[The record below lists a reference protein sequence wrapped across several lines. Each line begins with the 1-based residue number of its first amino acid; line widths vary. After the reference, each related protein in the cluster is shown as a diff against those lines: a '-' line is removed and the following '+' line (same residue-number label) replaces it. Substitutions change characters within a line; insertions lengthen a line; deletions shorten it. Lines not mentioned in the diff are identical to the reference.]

1 MICPFC
7 RAENPADAPR
17 CVSCAREFIATG
29 GETIAGGASAAPDPN
44 ATVLHSSMQS
54 SSAARTAA
62 SNAPAVAAGVLT
74 PPPTPAPS
82 SPSGPPISGSGS
94 GSSPSAASISFSLEP
109 GSDFGPRYRI
119 ESKLGEGG
127 MGAVY
132 KAYDKDLDR
141 TVAIKLLRV
150 GMAAEPAAMA
160 RFKQELLLA
169 SKVSHKNILRI
180 HDLGD
185 VGGIKFISMAYVEGE
200 DLSHVLRREGKL
212 PVERIVKIARQ
223 LCGALDAAHSE
234 GVVHRDLKPQNVLL
248 DREANCYISD
258 FGLAK
263 SLEAGAAGM
272 TRSGEFLGTPKYMS
286 PEQVDAKPVDNRSD
300 LYSLGLM
307 LYEMAAGEVPFTGD
321 SVLQVMYARVKTKP
335 KPVKQLRED
344 LPDYLARVIMRCL
357 EKDPAARYQSAK
369 EILVDLDAE
378 RATSSTRT
386 VQIQLPAQGWKLWAG
401 VSGAVVLL
409 LVVLLAI
416 PAVRHAIFGGGTGG
430 GLTSRGVP
438 ALTEG
443 KFLAVVPFRVLG
455 DPTTLNYIADG
466 LVEGLSAKFFQ
477 LRDVKLA
484 SAAAVEKAKAKRK
497 DSIEA
502 IAKDLGVNLV
512 IHGMVQGNAEK
523 IRVIVNLEDM
533 AEGKRLWSQEFS
545 GVSGDLLTLEDQMYA
560 KLSDALELKA
570 TPEELARGA
579 ARPTENIEAY
589 DLYLK
594 GRNAMR
600 NSSDLRNVEAAV
612 KFFEDALKKDP
623 RFALAYTGIAD
634 AGLIMY
640 REKKDPFWSEKALAA
655 AQQAG
660 QIDDKKAEVRF
671 SLGSVYRATGKTAE
685 AIAELKHALALA
697 PNSDEGSRRLGSAY
711 LSAGNKEEALKAYQ
725 QAIKINPY
733 YWDNHNALGVAYLRY
748 GDSEKALTSFQKVI
762 ELEPD
767 NAFGYQNI
775 GAVYFRQGKYEQSI
789 PAFQRALQIRPDYAL
804 YSNLGTAYFYLK
816 RYAESVPQFE
826 KAVEMN
832 PNEQVAVGN
841 LADAYRWSG
850 QKDKA
855 MATYD
860 KAISLAFKELQV
872 NPRSAGALG
881 SLAVYYAK
889 KGDAAKA
896 ADFIRRAREIQRS
909 DVQLMYKEAQIYAL
923 GGKNPEAFRALREAF
938 QKGYSPEEAKDDPE
952 LKSLQSQPEF
962 DRLLREFAKKS

>member
-1 MICPFC
+1 M
-7 RAENPADAPR
+7 N
-17 CVSCAREFIATG
+17 
-29 GETIAGGASAAPDPN
+29 ASM
-44 ATVLHSSMQS
+44 T
-54 SSAARTAA
+54 
-62 SNAPAVAAGVLT
+62 
-74 PPPTPAPS
+74 
-82 SPSGPPISGSGS
+82 
-94 GSSPSAASISFSLEP
+94 FSLEP

-307 LYEMAAGEVPFTGD
+307 FYEMAAGEVPFAGD

-344 LPDYLARVIMRCL
+344 LPDYLARLIMRCL
-357 EKDPAARYQSAK
+357 EKDPAARYQSAN
-369 EILVDLDAE
+369 EILADLDAE
-378 RATSSTRT
+378 KATSVTRT
-386 VQIQLPAQGWKLWAG
+386 VQFQIPAQGWKLWAG
-401 VSGAVVLL
+401 LGGAVVLL

-416 PAVRHAIFGGGTGG
+416 PAVRHTIFGGGTGG

-443 KFLAVVPFRVLG
+443 KFLAVIPFRVVG
-455 DPTTLNYIADG
+455 DANTLNYIADG

-497 DSIEA
+497 DSIED
-502 IAKDLGVNLV
+502 IAKDLGANLV
-512 IHGMVQGNAEK
+512 IHGTVRGNAEK
-523 IRVIVNLEDM
+523 ISVIVNLEDM

-560 KLSDALELKA
+560 KLSDKLELKG

-600 NSSDLRNVEAAV
+600 NSSDLRNVDAAV
-612 KFFEDALKKDP
+612 RFFEDALKKDP

-640 REKKDPFWSEKALAA
+640 REKKDPFWSDKALAA

-671 SLGSVYRATGKTAE
+671 SLGSVYSATGKSTE
-685 AIAELKHALALA
+685 AVVELKHALELA
-697 PNSDEGSRRLGSAY
+697 PNSDEGYRRLGNAY
-711 LSAGNKEEALKAYQ
+711 ASGGRKDEALQAYQ
-725 QAIKINPY
+725 QAVKINPY
-733 YWDNHNALGVAYLRY
+733 YWDNHNALGTAYFRY
-748 GDSEKALTSFQKVI
+748 GDLDKALAEFQKVT

-767 NAFGYQNI
+767 NTFGHQNI
-775 GAVYFRQGKYEQSI
+775 GAVYFGQGKYEQSI
-789 PAFQRALQIRPDYAL
+789 PAFQKALQIRPDYAL
-804 YSNLGTAYFYLK
+804 YSNLGTAYFFLK

-832 PNEQVAVGN
+832 PNEQIAVGN

-860 KAISLAFKELQV
+860 KAISLALKELQV
-872 NPRSAGALG
+872 NPRKAGALG

-889 KGDAAKA
+889 KGDAGKA
-896 ADFIRRAREIQRS
+896 VDFIRRARDIQRN
-909 DVQLMYKEAQIYAL
+909 DVQLMYSEAQVYAL
-923 GGKNPEAFRALREAF
+923 AGKNPEALRSLREAF
-938 QKGYSPEEAKDDPE
+938 QKGYSPEEAKNDPE
-952 LKSLQSQPEF
+952 LKNLQTQPEF
-962 DRLLREFAKKS
+962 DRLVREFGKKG